1 MCKECGCNG
10 LNGNARV
17 QFSVKGYTEE
27 TARLAE
33 TALLGLKGV
42 LYVHIHSLSG
52 ATEIDYNPKK
62 TRLMEIYDAF
72 TRCGL
77 EAEL

>member
-10 LNGNARV
+10 LGTNARV

-27 TARLAE
+27 TARRVE

-42 LYVHIHSLSG
+42 LFVHIHAVSG

-62 TRLMEIYDAF
+62 TRLMEIYETF
-72 TRCGL
+72 SSCGL
-77 EAEL
+77 DAAL